1 MIVPSEKAWAKELD
15 KICRIT
21 KYEAKPEHCELF
33 RLFRIIW
40 PILGRASGMPFGWW
54 HAMMEY
60 CV

>member
-21 KYEAKPEHCELF
+21 EYEAKPEHCELF

-40 PILGRASGMPFGWW
+40 GPSWAGRVVCHLDGGTP
-54 HAMMEY
+54 
-60 CV
+60 